1 MNGWETEYGT
11 HDAKTDADLP
21 WPEEQPPL
29 SPLMHLHILA
39 SGSKGNAAV
48 VEGPTGSVLIDD
60 GLSRK
65 ELMRRADELGVDM
78 ERIECVVVTHE
89 HSDHTS
95 GLSVFCNKYEGR
107 LVATAGTAGGRKY
120 LTTLPFELVS
130 NADEFEAGGM
140 RIRTFPTSHDVA
152 DPFGLRFDCEMSGQV
167 DALGYCTDTGVLG
180 ERAMELLAGVR
191 ILALESNHDARMLA
205 TGPYPAIL
213 KERVA
218 GEHGHL
224 SNDQAAEAL
233 QQLVRPD
240 TETVIAMHLSQENN
254 RPSVAIRTLAA
265 ALGAEPTNA
274 TFTEARVPGSA
285 LTLCAA
291 GQDKPMT
298 IW

>member
-29 SPLMHLHILA
+29 SPLMHLYILA

-120 LTTLPFELVS
+120 LTALPFELVS
-130 NADEFEAGGM
+130 NSDEFEAGGM

-152 DPFGLRFDCEMSGQV
+152 DPFGLRFDCELAGQV

-224 SNDQAAEAL
+224 SNDQAAKAL
-233 QQLVRPD
+233 QQLVGPD

>member
-11 HDAKTDADLP
+11 HDAKADADLP

-120 LTTLPFELVS
+120 LTALPFELVS
-130 NADEFEAGGM
+130 NSDEFEAGGM

-205 TGPYPAIL
+205 TGPYPAVL

-233 QQLVRPD
+233 QQLVGPD

>member
-120 LTTLPFELVS
+120 LTALPFELVS
-130 NADEFEAGGM
+130 STDEFEAGGM
-140 RIRTFPTSHDVA
+140 CIRTFPTSHDVA

-233 QQLVRPD
+233 TKLVGPD